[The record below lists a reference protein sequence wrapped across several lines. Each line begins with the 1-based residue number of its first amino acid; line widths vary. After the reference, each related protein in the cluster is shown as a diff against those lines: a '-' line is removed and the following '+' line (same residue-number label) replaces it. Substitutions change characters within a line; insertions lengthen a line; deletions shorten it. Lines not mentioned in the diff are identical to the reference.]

1 MNIRAMVTTMA
12 IVLSGTASTA
22 GTASARNIEIPT
34 GQVIPVCVDAT
45 ANSITTIFQAR
56 GIASKMFAA
65 AGVSIDWR
73 GGNNCPADGIRISLS
88 QHSRESDHPNAY
100 AYALPYEGTHIVLFW
115 DRIQNST
122 GPRGLHY
129 LVAHVLVHEITH
141 ILEGTCRH
149 SDTGVLKAVFTRSDI
164 DEMEFH
170 PLPFAAVDLDLIR
183 SGLKARAE
191 RRLDLP
197 GKNVVSLPTS
207 THGRA

>member
-1 MNIRAMVTTMA
+1 MNIRAMVATMA
-12 IVLSGTASTA
+12 IALAGTASTA
-22 GTASARNIEIPT
+22 GTASARNIGIST
-34 GQVIPVCVDAT
+34 GQVIPVCVEAT
-45 ANSITTIFQAR
+45 ANSTTTIFQAR

-88 QHSRESDHPNAY
+88 QFSRASDHPSAY

-115 DRIQNST
+115 DRIEQAAE
-122 GPRGLHY
+122 PRSRPH
-129 LVAHVLVHEITH
+129 LVAHVLAHEITH

-170 PLPFAAVDLDLIR
+170 PLPFAAVDLELIR

-191 RRLDLP
+191 RLAQGQQD
-197 GKNVVSLPTS
+197 GGS
-207 THGRA
+207 